1 MNSYSQNKEDLIIA
15 EYFGDFKGNLLSIGE
30 NDGITFSNALAFIE
44 FGWKAHLVEPSSV
57 FNKMKELHIGN
68 PNVKCYDFGI
78 GEKFGFV
85 TFYESGAHVKGGKD
99 HALVST
105 IDLEETKRWPDVEFK
120 PIEVMCL
127 EWKRAHWWMDYEKFD
142 YISIDAEGQDY
153 SILKQIDLSHT
164 KVLIIEWN
172 SIIDLK
178 KAYQEY
184 CLPFGL
190 RIIHENAENLI
201 FAKK

>member
-1 MNSYSQNKEDLIIA
+1 MNTYSQNKEDLIIA

-30 NDGITFSNALAFIE
+30 NDGRTFSNALAFIE
-44 FGWKAHLVEPSSV
+44 LGWKAHLVEPSWT
-57 FNKMKELHIGN
+57 FHKMVELHSEN
-68 PNVKCYDFGI
+68 DNVKCHDFAI
-78 GEKFGFV
+78 GDSFGFM
-85 TFYESGAHVKGGKD
+85 TFYESGPHVKNGKD
-99 HALVST
+99 SALVST
-105 IDLEETKRWPDVEFK
+105 LDIEETKRWPNVEFK
-120 PIEVMCL
+120 PIEVAVL
-127 EWKRAHWWMDYEKFD
+127 EWKRAHWRMDYEQFD
-142 YISIDAEGQDY
+142 YISIDCEGNDLK
-153 SILKQIDLSHT
+153 ILKQIDLSHT

-201 FAKK
+201 FAR